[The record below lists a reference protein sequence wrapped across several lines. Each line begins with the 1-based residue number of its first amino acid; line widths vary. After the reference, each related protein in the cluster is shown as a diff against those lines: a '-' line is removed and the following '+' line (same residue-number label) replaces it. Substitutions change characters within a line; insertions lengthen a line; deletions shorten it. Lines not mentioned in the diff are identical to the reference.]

1 MKSFCDFGSQASEGL
16 LHKVG
21 LCVHSALQPELLSPG
36 IVPSGGN
43 LFCLYEYFIEKSS
56 AKKRAEFNLLAR
68 LIFQMKHIDPLYEAF
83 LMFFF
88 LNSKSTTA

>member
-1 MKSFCDFGSQASEGL
+1 M
-16 LHKVG
+16 
-21 LCVHSALQPELLSPG
+21 
-36 IVPSGGN
+36 
-43 LFCLYEYFIEKSS
+43 YEHFIEKSS